1 MREKH
6 TDLRIVK
13 TREALSKALI
23 TLLSKKAF
31 QDVRIS
37 ELCDEAGVSRAT
49 FYNNF
54 SSMDEVFAFF
64 LQTMW
69 DPILEQVKKETREK
83 HLIIN
88 KAYYRFVELTVI
100 RFEPLH
106 EVFMSILK
114 VNPSSQVFDCLN
126 TYFNKAIYEVMG
138 EFSEYDFDMPQDMLV
153 SYIAGG
159 FTGLLL
165 HMYSRAGNLTRDE
178 KIYYIY
184 HLTFEIYFLYNMHR
198 KGIKA

>member
-6 TDLRIVK
+6 TDLRIIK

-88 KAYYRFVELTVI
+88 EAYHRFVELTVT

-114 VNPSSQVFDCLN
+114 VNPSGQVFDCLN

-165 HMYSRAGNLTRDE
+165 HMYPRAGNLTRDE
-178 KIYYIY
+178 KIYYLY